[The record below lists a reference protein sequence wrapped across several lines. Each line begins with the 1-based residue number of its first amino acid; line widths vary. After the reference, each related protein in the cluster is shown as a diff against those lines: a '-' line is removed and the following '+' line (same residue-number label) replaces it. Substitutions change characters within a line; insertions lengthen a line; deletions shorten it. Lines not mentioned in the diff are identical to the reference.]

1 LHKISIVIPAHNEE
15 KFLPQCLDSIAA
27 AAAGIGIPVEVIV
40 VLNRCSDRSEE
51 VARGRGAVIVREDE
65 KNIARVRNAGA
76 AVATGDVLVTLD
88 ADSWMTVN
96 MLREVI
102 RLLETKRYVGGGV
115 FMRPER
121 FSVGIFFSLMM
132 VLPYFLR
139 ARISAGMFWLYKS
152 DFDAIGGFSE
162 SDVSGEDYH
171 FARRLKA
178 YGRRRGLR
186 YGTVKKAHITTSCR
200 KFDYW
205 GDWYLF
211 KNPKMVRDILGGRS
225 RQAADSYYY
234 DVKR

>member
-1 LHKISIVIPAHNEE
+1 
-15 KFLPQCLDSIAA
+15 
-27 AAAGIGIPVEVIV
+27 
-40 VLNRCSDRSEE
+40 
-51 VARGRGAVIVREDE
+51 
-65 KNIARVRNAGA
+65 
-76 AVATGDVLVTLD
+76 
-88 ADSWMTVN
+88 
-96 MLREVI
+96 
-102 RLLETKRYVGGGV
+102 
-115 FMRPER
+115 
-121 FSVGIFFSLMM
+121 
-132 VLPYFLR
+132 
-139 ARISAGMFWLYKS
+139 MFWLYKS